1 MKFIDLKCSSCGSTM
16 HINPELT
23 KVTCKYCGAQLIVDD
38 AEVEEKT
45 VTKLSLDIKNKL
57 YDFQD
62 ELDSIKMLI
71 VVSIIVLIGGI
82 ILESLSLW
90 PYLLPVGIVL
100 LIVNIV
106 RFAIVKIRLKEFRE
120 TVVDEEE

>member
-1 MKFIDLKCSSCGSTM
+1 M

-45 VTKLSLDIKNKL
+45 VTKLSLEIRNKL

-71 VVSIIVLIGGI
+71 VVSIIVLVGGI

>member
-1 MKFIDLKCSSCGSTM
+1 MKFIDLRCSSCGSTM

-23 KVTCKYCGAQLIVDD
+23 KVTCKYCGAQLIVDESD
-38 AEVEEKT
+38 EEDKP
-45 VTKLSLDIKNKL
+45 VTKLSMDIKNKL

-71 VVSIIVLIGGI
+71 VVSIIVLVVGI
-82 ILESLSLW
+82 ILDSLSLW
-90 PYLLPVGIVL
+90 PYILPVGIVL

-106 RFAIVKIRLKEFRE
+106 RFVIVKIRLKELRE

>member
-45 VTKLSLDIKNKL
+45 VTKLSMEIRNKL
-57 YDFQD
+57 YDYQD
-62 ELDSIKMLI
+62 EIDSIKMLI
-71 VVSIIVLIGGI
+71 IVSIIAVVGGI
-82 ILESLSLW
+82 VLECLSIW
-90 PYLLPVGIVL
+90 PYLTTIGIVL
-100 LIVNIV
+100 LIVNIIRLV
-106 RFAIVKIRLKEFRE
+106 IVKIKLKELRE
-120 TVVDEEE
+120 TVVDQEE

>member
-1 MKFIDLKCSSCGSTM
+1 MKLIDLKCSSCGSTM

-23 KVTCKYCGAQLIVDD
+23 KVTCKYCGAQLIVD
-38 AEVEEKT
+38 ELEEGDKP
-45 VTKLSLDIKNKL
+45 VSKLSMEIKNKL

-71 VVSIIVLIGGI
+71 VVSIIVLIAGI
-82 ILESLSLW
+82 VLDILSIW
-90 PYLLPVGIVL
+90 PYLTSIGIVL

-106 RFAIVKIRLKEFRE
+106 RFVIVKIRLKEFRE